1 MNACENV
8 IKTFLKT
15 TVKIKLLRHNI
26 LMNIFESFFLLSS
39 IFKFCRLMTF
49 NLELIFGV
57 GSLITSTL
65 SWLLLSLEV
74 QILCAVVK

>member
-1 MNACENV
+1 MNECENV
-8 IKTFLKT
+8 TKIFPKT
-15 TVKIKLLRHNI
+15 TIKIMLLRHSI
-26 LMNIFESFFLLSS
+26 LMSVFESFFLLSS
-39 IFKFCRLMTF
+39 VFKFCRLMTF